1 MAAIKYGTELLTYKL
16 GVTLTWLHMM
26 PCVASCHIIC
36 VTSGHIKSQYT
47 LSIHVMTCDMWHH
60 VTSCHL
66 RHRVTSCYVWH
77 HVISNYIL
85 SSHMTYVMCEF
96 TSHHA
101 ICDIASHHVI
111 SCHVWHHLTASHTVF
126 EACKLQASNTQ
137 LKWKLRPVIIALKPK
152 IRRKRENATGVS
164 RGKLET
170 GVKCPKT

>member
-60 VTSCHL
+60 V
-66 RHRVTSCYVWH
+66 
-77 HVISNYIL
+77 ISNYIL
-85 SSHMTYVMCEF
+85 SSHMTYVMCDI

-137 LKWKLRPVIIALKPK
+137 LKWKLHPVIIALKPK

>member
-1 MAAIKYGTELLTYKL
+1 MWHWRDF
-16 GVTLTWLHMM
+16 TW
-26 PCVASCHIIC
+26 CH
-36 VTSGHIKSQYT
+36 V
-47 LSIHVMTCDMWHH
+47 WHH
-60 VTSCHL
+60 VTSYVWHQVISNHSTSCQFTSWRVICDIVWHL
-66 RHRVTSCYVWH
+66 WHRVTSCYVWH

-137 LKWKLRPVIIALKPK
+137 LKWKLHPVIIALKPK